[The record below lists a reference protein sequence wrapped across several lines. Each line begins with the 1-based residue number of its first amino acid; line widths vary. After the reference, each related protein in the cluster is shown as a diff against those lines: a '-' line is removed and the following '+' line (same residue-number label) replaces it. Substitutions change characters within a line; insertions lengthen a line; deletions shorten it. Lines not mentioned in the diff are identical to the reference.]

1 VTGRWNRSPPGFG
14 GSTTG
19 KFLRRCLVKILQ
31 FGAFWQESVLLI
43 RIIGSQRYSLDP
55 TSKLAF
61 GESDVS
67 RIISYSYHYR
77 LISRLTLSYGIR
89 EVINPRNLVFPPA
102 EICAVDVEFSF
113 QNGRGESVC
122 AWAATRN
129 FIGRQERLAVCCV
142 SQSVSR
148 CESFGKVG
156 SVATDQR
163 SRME

>member
-1 VTGRWNRSPPGFG
+1 VR
-14 GSTTG
+14 
-19 KFLRRCLVKILQ
+19 
-31 FGAFWQESVLLI
+31 FWQESVLLI

-77 LISRLTLSYGIR
+77 FISRLTLSYGIR

-129 FIGRQERLAVCCV
+129 FIGQQRRLCRSAAGYSGRGPRPTLRALSCLLRQ
-142 SQSVSR
+142 
-148 CESFGKVG
+148 
-156 SVATDQR
+156 
-163 SRME
+163 